1 MLPCI
6 STASVTEVVLSYEW
20 WHNSS
25 VGSVSLG
32 AGTGVK
38 LTTGFIIGSC
48 KGPDVFARVLSV
60 CDADSINILS
70 VNNQL
75 AIR

>member
-1 MLPCI
+1 MTI

-32 AGTGVK
+32 AGAGIRITGN
-38 LTTGFIIGSC
+38 FISCSC

-60 CDADSINILS
+60 CEADSINIHVINSDQVIL
-70 VNNQL
+70 
-75 AIR
+75 